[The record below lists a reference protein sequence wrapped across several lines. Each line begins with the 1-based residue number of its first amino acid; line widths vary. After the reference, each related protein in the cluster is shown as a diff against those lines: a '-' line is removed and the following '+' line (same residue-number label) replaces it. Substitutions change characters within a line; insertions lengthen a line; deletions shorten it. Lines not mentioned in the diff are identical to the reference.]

1 MEASSDRL
9 FEGVERLITNLGRVL
24 SWQRIRRGV
33 LLVLMVC
40 CLTPPSAWGQEAAF
54 AVDAMSVRAEQEGG
68 QTRLDIY
75 LKVPYTSLRFLST
88 SEGFTARYEATV
100 KIYTLDD
107 DDQPDHLVQMRR
119 WSQSAT
125 VEHFDATQAEQ
136 VYDPTTQSLKLSPG
150 HYFVDLQVEDQSSG
164 ETYTQERQVHVRSL
178 RGAVAVSDLLLLDE
192 YEEESNTIYPSV
204 TGQVGTERARLQFFY
219 ELYARQPQQL
229 EVTRTIMRL
238 KEKGQFSP
246 VRKLL
251 GLAEEEQGKEV
262 FAGTETKQVPAG
274 RMQAVAEVPMDS
286 LQAGSYVANVVVKDQ
301 RGRQLAVVSESFSVR
316 WAGLDQ
322 HIRQLNS
329 AIAQLQY
336 IAKEEEIEHITKPRS
351 RREQL
356 RRFRRFWDKRDPTPS
371 TGRNE
376 RMEEY
381 YYRVSLANRKFG
393 RLMDGWKTDRGHV
406 QVLFGEP
413 DYIERHAYDAKS
425 DPYQV
430 WYYYRI
436 GRRFIFVDE
445 SGGGDYDL
453 MVPIWDART
462 RIR

>member
-1 MEASSDRL
+1 M
-9 FEGVERLITNLGRVL
+9 
-24 SWQRIRRGV
+24 
-33 LLVLMVC
+33 LVLMIC
-40 CLTPPSAWGQEAAF
+40 CLAASSAWGQEAAF
-54 AVDAMSVRAEQEGG
+54 AVDAMSVRGEEEGG

-88 SEGFTARYEATV
+88 TEGFTARYEATV
-100 KIYTLDD
+100 KIYTIDD
-107 DDQPDHLVQMRR
+107 NDQPDHLVQMRR
-119 WSQSAT
+119 WTQSTT
-125 VEHFDATQAEQ
+125 VEHFDATQAEHM
-136 VYDPTTQSLKLSPG
+136 YSPTTQSLKLSPG
-150 HYFVDLQVEDQSSG
+150 HYHAQLQVEDQSSG
-164 ETYTQERQVHVRSL
+164 EMYRQERQVRVRSL
-178 RGAVAVSDLLLLDE
+178 RGAVAVSDLLLLDG

-204 TGQVGTERARLQFFY
+204 TGQVGTDRAHLHFFY
-219 ELYARQPQQL
+219 ELYANQAQQL
-229 EVTRTIMRL
+229 KVTRKIRRL
-238 KEKGQFSP
+238 KEKGQLSS

-251 GLAEEEQGKEV
+251 GLAEEEQGEEV
-262 FAGTETKQVPAG
+262 FEDTEAKKVPTG

-286 LQAGSYVANVVVKDQ
+286 LQAGNYVASLVVKDR
-301 RGRQLAVVSESFSVR
+301 RGHQLAVVSESFSIR

-322 HIRQLNS
+322 HIRQLNA

-336 IAKEEEIEHITKPRS
+336 IAKEEEIEYITEPSS

-356 RRFRRFWDKRDPTPS
+356 LRFRNFWDKRDPTPS

-413 DYIERHAYDAKS
+413 DYVERHSYEAGS

-445 SGGGDYDL
+445 SGSGDYEL